1 MMGKTKE
8 FHVTE
13 FRRVNRQGSDK
24 VSTAVRPWTRLVL
37 AGVLVIAA
45 TGAHS
50 QAVAAGSGGPFHTG
64 ASRLEFAATYSY
76 WDPNGSINGNS
87 YQSIS
92 EGANFGAAYYF
103 GRYLG
108 AQVQVGLHPQTV
120 NDGNQT
126 FSFGPVLRYRMHRFT
141 PYIHVLAGATK
152 LGGPDIPS
160 LTGGTGY
167 FYNPGTWGT
176 ELSEG
181 GGVDYA
187 IPGLHDRFAV
197 RLMQADYEFNIVNF
211 KTQTS
216 TGGGVFPTV
225 NAVNVGAG
233 LVLRL
238 GRR

>member
-1 MMGKTKE
+1 M
-8 FHVTE
+8 TE
-13 FRRVNRQGSDK
+13 FRRVNRRGSEK
-24 VSTAVRPWTRLVL
+24 AALPWIWL
-37 AGVLVIAA
+37 AGAA
-45 TGAHS
+45 LLLSAAVGAKS
-50 QAVAAGSGGPFHTG
+50 QAVAAGSGGPSQG
-64 ASRLEFAATYSY
+64 GPSRVEFAATYSY
-76 WDPNGSINGNS
+76 WDPSGSINGNS

-92 EGANFGAAYYF
+92 AGANFGAAYYF

-126 FSFGPVLRYRMHRFT
+126 YSFGPVLRYPMHRLT
-141 PYIHVLAGATK
+141 PYLHVLVGAAK

-160 LTGGTGY
+160 ITGGTGY

-187 IPGLHDRFAV
+187 IPGLQDRFAV
-197 RLMQADYEFNIVNF
+197 RLVQVDYEFNLVNF
-211 KTQTS
+211 GTQTS
-216 TGGGVFPTV
+216 TGGGAFPTV